1 MQRIALLLLCT
12 GLGSSSAQ
20 ADFCERVGQVIAGF
34 AGGATGYGLVRNL
47 GSATNWVSAGL
58 YGAGIT
64 VVGIGG
70 QTAGREICENFD
82 DLLNDIMAIYC
93 IAGEY
98 VCDDVIRMAAS
109 LYTDFTICA
118 ACSSDQIFSAFLLE
132 DSARQDY
139 LRRMQRRITGIRAS
153 SRPVS
158 PRSHLGLLNAF
169 VLNSYF
175 LGQQAG
181 YDLLRSASTSMYVI
195 RK

>member
-70 QTAGREICENFD
+70 QTAGQEICENFD
-82 DLLNDIMAIYC
+82 DLLNDIMAISGC
-93 IAGEY
+93 PGTRCSLRIA
-98 VCDDVIRMAAS
+98 S
-109 LYTDFTICA
+109 
-118 ACSSDQIFSAFLLE
+118 
-132 DSARQDY
+132 
-139 LRRMQRRITGIRAS
+139 AS
-153 SRPVS
+153 SSNRPASSVS
-158 PRSHLGLLNAF
+158 SG
-169 VLNSYF
+169 S
-175 LGQQAG
+175 
-181 YDLLRSASTSMYVI
+181 SAS
-195 RK
+195 